1 MGKEEEGSEGGPK
14 YEKRD
19 LGERFVDEEYWK
31 LGIRAGL
38 GKIGSDEPTIWKR
51 GGKIRE
57 SLHVLFM
64 LHSFV
69 EGFE

>member
-1 MGKEEEGSEGGPK
+1 MGEERLGG
-14 YEKRD
+14 EICRRRI
-19 LGERFVDEEYWK
+19 LK

-38 GKIGSDEPTIWKR
+38 GKIGSDKPTIWKHGR
-51 GGKIRE
+51 KIRE